1 MWRPGKKLYKV
12 VPGEDTTYPRRNENA
27 NTFERSSLWKSMLTK
42 RVCAM
47 FAAVILS
54 SFCAALFA
62 AHFEGVLGRPSS
74 GSYVN
79 IPSYSKKIYA
89 TREIDPEIQTGME
102 IPYGSSL
109 GVRLLEELFHTRGIS
124 PDHRGGEILIGLV
137 CKSLLGAPI
146 IIIAFMVLSQH
157 QSFHVH
163 CKELACLFLLLFVTF
178 YVFYSV
184 FVIETIFVAY
194 HSRCLPARSHAGNFS
209 FDENVAVLVMNL
221 GREKERLKYMAD
233 QLDSLDVDWTRVAA
247 ADSRKYESFKSLVE
261 SEAAPYVA
269 AEKNAMVKIDDF
281 LPYYRRQM
289 GKVALTA
296 SLIHAMHVGR
306 RQGGNKTWLLIFE
319 DDAAVP
325 NDLKVQVEKIVRR
338 NGEMDLIN
346 LDKRLA
352 YYHLY
357 HMPMACCTSG
367 LLIRA
372 DAVSKLSRILLPHT
386 VLGRR
391 HVERYIPMF
400 TRSMYSGG
408 SSTDILYD
416 WYLGDLCIELM
427 CCANEPIIGE
437 GGFKSSY
444 R

>member
-1 MWRPGKKLYKV
+1 MSRPGKKLYKV
-12 VPGEDTTYPRRNENA
+12 VPGEDITYSRRNENA
-27 NTFERSSLWKSMLTK
+27 QKFKRSSLWKRMVTK

-54 SFCAALFA
+54 SFCTALFA
-62 AHFEGVLGRPSS
+62 AHFEGILGPSS

-109 GVRLLEELFHTRGIS
+109 GVRLLEELLYTKRIS
-124 PDHRGGEILIGLV
+124 PDHRGGEILFGLV
-137 CKSLLGAPI
+137 CKSLLGGPI
-146 IIIAFMVLSQH
+146 IIVAFMALSQH

-163 CKELACLFLLLFVTF
+163 GKALACLFLLLFVTF

-184 FVIETIFVAY
+184 FIIETISVAY
-194 HSRCLPARSHAGNFS
+194 HSRCLPAHSHAGNFS
-209 FDENVAVLVMNL
+209 FEENVAVLVMNL
-221 GREKERLKYMAD
+221 DREKERLKYTAD

-247 ADSRKYESFKSLVE
+247 ADGRNYESFKSLVE

-269 AEKNAMVKIDDF
+269 AEKNALAKINDF

-289 GKVALTA
+289 GKVSLTA

-306 RQGGNKTWLLIFE
+306 RLGGNKTWLLIFE

-325 NDLKVQVEKIVRR
+325 KDLKVQVESIVRR

-346 LDKRLA
+346 LDKRVA
-352 YYHLY
+352 DYSIF
-357 HMPMACCTSG
+357 HMPMSCCTSG

-372 DAVSKLSRILLPHT
+372 DAVSKLSRILLPLT
-386 VLGRR
+386 DLGQR

-400 TRSMYSGG
+400 TRMYSGRYW
-408 SSTDILYD
+408 TDIVYD

-427 CCANEPIIGE
+427 CCANEAIIGE
-437 GGFKSSY
+437 SGFKSSY